1 MTAPE
6 DTSRLRKALTVA
18 AAVTAGLVLA
28 VGLAK
33 CSSPS
38 TIHTGG
44 ATGSGT
50 DPLNAAGAGLA
61 VVARWTDGPA
71 DLVALRW
78 LDADTAVVTAR
89 LDGGEHVTVTAQR
102 NAHGWDVPAPPS
114 PAPAPGG
121 PDWAMLPVEKLA
133 KASDDPRWDVTRGFL
148 DAWLAQQSTER
159 WTAVGFDAPS
169 LSVTYDN
176 WEYTGVGGPSAVPGT
191 GIEVVPVD
199 FEATTNGTNGATRT
213 YRAFVAVVADPTGR
227 WTVNAVG
234 HRRPS

>member
-6 DTSRLRKALTVA
+6 DTLRLRKALTVA

-38 TIHTGG
+38 TIHAGDS
-44 ATGSGT
+44 AGSGT
-50 DPLNAAGAGLA
+50 DPLNAAGAGLG
-61 VVARWTDGPA
+61 VVARWADGPA

-78 LDADTAVVTAR
+78 LDADTAVVIAR

-102 NAHGWDVPAPPS
+102 SAHGWGVPAPPV

-121 PDWAMLPVEKLA
+121 PDWGMLPVEKLA
-133 KASDDPRWDVTRGFL
+133 EARDDPRWDVTRGFL
-148 DAWLAQQSTER
+148 DAWLARESTER

-169 LSVTYDN
+169 LSVVYDN
-176 WEYTGVGGPSAVPGT
+176 WEYTGVGEPAAVPGT
-191 GIEVVPVD
+191 GIKVVPVD
-199 FEATTNGTNGATRT
+199 FEATADGVTRS

>member
-18 AAVTAGLVLA
+18 AAVTAGLVLT

-38 TIHTGG
+38 TIHTGD
-44 ATGSGT
+44 AAGSGT
-50 DPLNAAGAGLA
+50 DPLNAAGAGLG
-61 VVARWTDGPA
+61 VVARWADGPA

-89 LDGGEHVTVTAQR
+89 LHGGEHVTVTAQR
-102 NAHGWDVPAPPS
+102 SAHGWAVPAPPS
-114 PAPAPGG
+114 PAPAPRG

-133 KASDDPRWDVTRGFL
+133 EARDDPRWDVTRGFL
-148 DAWLAQQSTER
+148 DAWLARQSTER

-169 LSVTYDN
+169 PSVEYDS
-176 WEYTGVGGPSAVPGT
+176 WQFTGVSGPAPVPGT

-199 FEATTNGTNGATRT
+199 FEATAKGATRN